1 MTYGT
6 LELPCE
12 MIAAA
17 RSYAESEQLSLVS
30 LFGRLL
36 SKQYGYKMDVT
47 SLANHRQVDVP
58 DSVKAFSGVIEL
70 PPGKSDED
78 LIREAIVQR
87 YEEIS

>member
-1 MTYGT
+1 MKYGT

-36 SKQYGYKMDVT
+36 NRQYGYKMAVT
-47 SLANHRQVDVP
+47 APASHRQMDIP

-70 PPGKSDED
+70 PKGKSDGD
-78 LIREAIVQR
+78 LILEAIMER